1 MRSSRAIYQR
11 CGRLC
16 DVVTADMERFEAGP
30 FTERVLDSV
39 RVLRREIM
47 PVFSR
52 RVSDMIRVRRGGGL
66 GYCSNLTLYL
76 CIIIFRM
83 HEIRRKLTKMTLS
96 TRVGWCTMVFG
107 T

>member
-1 MRSSRAIYQR
+1 MLTCLGSDVTEIDSVPQVDKLVRSSRAIYQR

-52 RVSDMIRVRRGGGL
+52 RVSDMIRVRRGGGW
-66 GYCSNLTLYL
+66 GYCCCNLTLS
-76 CIIIFRM
+76 
-83 HEIRRKLTKMTLS
+83 K
-96 TRVGWCTMVFG
+96 V
-107 T
+107 